1 LIYQNQQA
9 MTFTNK
15 TAEIIYL
22 TGLIIV
28 LLVIIILSG
37 CAARRDLVY
46 FSNLNANGS
55 VPESV
60 QMDARISSG
69 DILDVSVS
77 SASLE
82 SNKLFLTVNNI
93 SYVQSTFNGYTVS
106 KEGTIIM
113 PLIGE
118 IGVEGMTIDQAQMF
132 ITKQLSKQIRDPK
145 VAVRLVNFKVTV
157 IGEVNKPASFT
168 INSDKINVL
177 EALGMAGDM
186 TVYGRRQ
193 DVLVIR
199 QENGIKSIGKLDLN
213 NIETVKSPY
222 FYLKQNDIVYVA
234 PDRSKAVEYS
244 QNTRMMPLITASI
257 SALAVLAAVLL
268 KR

>member
-1 LIYQNQQA
+1 ML
-9 MTFTNK
+9 FTNK
-15 TAEIIYL
+15 RSEIIYL
-22 TGLIIV
+22 AYLMAIT
-28 LLVIIILSG
+28 ILSG

-46 FSNLNANGS
+46 FSNLNENGS
-55 VPESV
+55 VPSSV
-60 QMDARISSG
+60 QMDATISPG
-69 DILDVSVS
+69 DILDISVN

-82 SNKLFLTVNNI
+82 SNKLFLTVSNT
-93 SYVQSTFNGYTVS
+93 SATQSPFNGYTVS
-106 KEGTIIM
+106 KEGLITM
-113 PLIGE
+113 PLAGDLQ
-118 IGVEGMTIDQAQMF
+118 VAGMTLNQVQALV
-132 ITKQLSKQIRDPK
+132 TAQLSKQIRDPK
-145 VAVRLVNFKVTV
+145 VAVRLINFKITV

-168 INSDKINVL
+168 ITSDKVNVL

-213 NIETVKSPY
+213 NIETIKSPY

>member
-1 LIYQNQQA
+1 
-9 MTFTNK
+9 MPFTNK
-15 TAEIIYL
+15 KTETIYL
-22 TGLIIV
+22 SCLM
-28 LLVIIILSG
+28 VIIILSG

-46 FSNLNANGS
+46 FSNLNENGS
-55 VPESV
+55 VPASV
-60 QMDARISSG
+60 QMDATISAG
-69 DILDVSVS
+69 DILDVSVN

-82 SNKLFLTVNNI
+82 SNKLFLTVSNT
-93 SYVQSTFNGYTVS
+93 STTQSPFSGYTVS
-106 KEGTIIM
+106 KDGMITM
-113 PLIGE
+113 PLAGDLH
-118 IGVEGMTIDQAQMF
+118 VAGMTINQAQAF
-132 ITKQLSKQIRDPK
+132 ITTQLSKQIRDPK
-145 VAVRLVNFKVTV
+145 VGVRLINFKITV

-168 INSDKINVL
+168 INSDKVNVL

-199 QENGIKSIGKLDLN
+199 QENGIKSIGKIDLN
-213 NIETVKSPY
+213 NIETVQSPY